1 MTSSRQPTF
10 FLPHGGGP
18 CFWMESP
25 PPFGPHAWDKLR
37 EFLAGV
43 VESLPAPPKA
53 FVVVTAHWETDEPTV
68 SVAAAPGMIYD
79 YYGFPKHTYELKYPA
94 PGAPELGARAKNLIA
109 GAGLPVET
117 DGERGFD
124 HGVFVPFLIVD
135 PEARIPVV
143 MISLQRDLDPGLHIA
158 VGKALA
164 PLRDEGVVIVG
175 SGMSYHDLRH
185 FRDGDGRASE
195 RFDAWLG
202 KAVTTPDPKAREDSL
217 THWAEAPFARE
228 CHPREEHL
236 LPLMV
241 AAGAA
246 ADSRGVTAF
255 HDVIGGKT
263 ISGFRFG

>member
-1 MTSSRQPTF
+1 MPSVRQPAIF
-10 FLPHGGGP
+10 VPHGGGP
-18 CFWMESP
+18 CFWMDWP
-25 PPFGPHAWDKLR
+25 PPFGPHAWDGLKDY
-37 EFLAGV
+37 LAGV
-43 VESLPAPPKA
+43 LKSLPERPKA
-53 FVVVTAHWETDEPTV
+53 FLVVTAHWEADKPTV
-68 SVAAAPGMIYD
+68 SVNPKPGMLFD
-79 YYGFPKHTYELKYPA
+79 YYGFPDETYKLSYPA
-94 PGAPELGARAKNLIA
+94 PGDPKLAAEVKRLIEA
-109 GAGLPVET
+109 AGLPVAT

-135 PEARIPVV
+135 PAAQIPVV
-143 MISLQRDLDPGLHIA
+143 MISLQRDLDPALHLA
-158 VGKALA
+158 VGEALT

-195 RFDAWLG
+195 GFDAWLG
-202 KAVTTPDPKAREDSL
+202 EAVTAPDPKAREESL
-217 THWAEAPFARE
+217 THWAKAPFARE

-246 ADSRGVTAF
+246 GDSRGVRVF

>member
-1 MTSSRQPTF
+1 MSSNILRPAR
-10 FLPHGGGP
+10 PS
-18 CFWMESP
+18 WP
-25 PPFGPHAWDKLR
+25 PGRK
-37 EFLAGV
+37 
-43 VESLPAPPKA
+43 
-53 FVVVTAHWETDEPTV
+53 
-68 SVAAAPGMIYD
+68 I
-79 YYGFPKHTYELKYPA
+79 
-94 PGAPELGARAKNLIA
+94 LIA
-109 GAGLPVET
+109 GADLPVAT

-135 PEARIPVV
+135 PGAQIPVV
-143 MISLQRDLDPGLHIA
+143 MISLQRDLDPALHLA
-158 VGKALA
+158 VGEALA

-195 RFDAWLG
+195 GFDAWLG
-202 KAVTTPDPKAREDSL
+202 EAVTVPDPKAREESL
-217 THWAEAPFARE
+217 TRWAKAPFARE

-236 LPLMV
+236 LPLMF

-246 ADSRGVTAF
+246 ADSRGVRAF

>member
-1 MTSSRQPTF
+1 MSASRQPTI

-18 CFWMESP
+18 CFWIEYP
-25 PPFGPHAWDKLR
+25 PPFGRHAWDKLR
-37 EFLAGV
+37 GYLAGL

-53 FVVVTAHWETDEPTV
+53 FVVVTAHWETEKPTV
-68 SVAAAPGMIYD
+68 STCAAPGMIYD
-79 YYGFPKHTYELKYPA
+79 YFGFPKHTYELKYPA
-94 PGAPELGARAKNLIA
+94 PGAPDLGERVRSLIA

-117 DGERGFD
+117 DAERGFD

-135 PEARIPVV
+135 PAASIPVV
-143 MISLQRDLDPGLHIA
+143 MLSLQRDLDPALHIA
-158 VGKALA
+158 VGKALQ

-195 RFDAWLG
+195 AFDAWLG
-202 KAVTTPDPKAREDSL
+202 EAATSPDPKAREQSL
-217 THWAEAPFARE
+217 TLWAEAPFARE

-241 AAGAA
+241 VAGAA
-246 ADSRGVTAF
+246 GESRGVTAF